1 MAANFEASE
10 IDDQKIKSL
19 LKNLKIIGS
28 LNQYDKLR
36 TGKGVFIDS
45 SPYTSIIRWFS
56 GENRDAN
63 VDFIE
68 RVFEDA
74 FSVSIDIIGKLPALT
89 PLKTLH
95 ANQTL
100 NRLMSEIHA
109 AQKGVRNLLITYN
122 KDPVCVAK
130 LQILVDFINDI
141 FFIFQAHQERI

>member
-1 MAANFEASE
+1 MAASFEAGE

-19 LKNLKIIGS
+19 LKNLKIIAS
-28 LNQYDKLR
+28 LNQYDKIR

-45 SPYTSIIRWFS
+45 SSYTSIIRWFS

-74 FSVSIDIIGKLPALT
+74 FSISIEIIGKLQDLT
-89 PLKTLH
+89 PLKKIH

-100 NRLMSEIHA
+100 SRLMSEIHA

-122 KDPVCVAK
+122 KDPVTVAK
-130 LQILVDFINDI
+130 LQILIDYINDN
-141 FFIFQAHQERI
+141 FFIFQAHQQQV